1 MLEKKND
8 LLNNHY
14 VNGAMQP
21 IQVMQALMT
30 REQFIGFLF
39 GNEIKYRMRM
49 NYKGQKDSDFKKA
62 LIYNYWRFLVLKDEK
77 YLITPERDVLPED
90 WTYRVF

>member
-1 MLEKKND
+1 
-8 LLNNHY
+8 
-14 VNGAMQP
+14 MQP

-49 NYKGQKDSDFKKA
+49 DYKGQKDSDFKKA

-77 YLITPERDVLPED
+77 YLIAPERDVLPED